1 MNIKL
6 PRPGDFSF
14 KNLHVTSLGLVASVV
29 TLLVAVAVF
38 AVASLGLLNKRYEM
52 SGVFSDSGGVRVG
65 DAVRVA
71 GLLVGSVK
79 GVDPD
84 YDKGQVIITWK
95 LDQEVDLGPETSA
108 EIAAS
113 TLLGGHYVRLSG
125 PVQRPYM
132 SSLPKEKRRIPL
144 ERTVAGENIYTVFGN
159 ATRAARQIDTGAVND
174 LLHQLADITED
185 NGAKLDPLL
194 KNLAAVSVAI
204 SDRDRQLRELLGGT
218 QRVTATL
225 ATKDQA
231 LAQLVDQ
238 ASVFLDEIVARRDQ
252 LATLLGTGNRTVTGF
267 TKLIQEHRAQ
277 IDAIIDDL
285 HIATAAAGRQLPEIN
300 HGLAFIGPTFTNF
313 TKIGAQGPWL
323 DVIAYGLPFDNL
335 FNFLRQF
342 NQAGP
347 APAPGGLVSTAGGGS

>member
-14 KNLHVTSLGLVASVV
+14 KNVHVTSLGLVASVV

-52 SGVFSDSGGVRVG
+52 SGVFSDSGGVRPG

-84 YDKGQVIITWK
+84 YDKGQVIITWEV
-95 LDQEVDLGPETSA
+95 DEEVDLGPETSA

-132 SSLPKEKRRIPL
+132 SSVPKGKRRIPL

-159 ATRAARQIDTGAVND
+159 ATRAARQVDTGAVNE

-300 HGLAFIGPTFTNF
+300 HALAFIGPTFTNF

-342 NQAGP
+342 NQAGSATPP
-347 APAPGGLVSTAGGGS
+347 AGLVSTAGGGS